1 MSKLTKKDVSK
12 AAWYW
17 TFFHHCTQNY
27 ERMMGLAFCATLA
40 KPLKKLYGSDKKGLS
55 DALTRNMAFF
65 NTEPQL
71 GSLIPGMTLA
81 LEEAKAN
88 GEPVDPEVITSTKS
102 ALMGPFAGIGDSILV
117 GTYNPILLS
126 IGIGLSAG
134 GSPIG
139 AIFFFL
145 TWTISVV
152 ALKYFGFIKG
162 YSMGMDAVTNL
173 LHSGLKDKIV
183 TALNI
188 IGLIV
193 IGGVASTT
201 VAAPIKLAFVA
212 GEMNVE
218 IQASILDK
226 ILPGLVPM
234 LLTLLCYWLID
245 KKGWSAN
252 TIILLILAIAAV
264 CVPLGIM

>member
-1 MSKLTKKDVSK
+1 MSKLTKKDVSN

-40 KPLKKLYGSDKKGLS
+40 KPLKKLYGDDKKGLS

-88 GEPVDPEVITSTKS
+88 GEPVDAEVISSTKS

-252 TIILLILAIAAV
+252 KIILLILAIAAV

>member
-139 AIFFFL
+139 AIFFFM

-162 YSMGMDAVTNL
+162 YSMGMDAVTSL
-173 LHSGLKDKIV
+173 LHSGLKEKIV

-252 TIILLILAIAAV
+252 KIILLILAIAAV

>member
-17 TFFHHCTQNY
+17 IFFHHCTQNY

-252 TIILLILAIAAV
+252 KIILLILAIAAV

>member
-152 ALKYFGFIKG
+152 ALKYFGCTG
-162 YSMGMDAVTNL
+162 
-173 LHSGLKDKIV
+173 SG
-183 TALNI
+183 
-188 IGLIV
+188 
-193 IGGVASTT
+193 
-201 VAAPIKLAFVA
+201 
-212 GEMNVE
+212 
-218 IQASILDK
+218 
-226 ILPGLVPM
+226 
-234 LLTLLCYWLID
+234 
-245 KKGWSAN
+245 
-252 TIILLILAIAAV
+252 
-264 CVPLGIM
+264 

>member
-252 TIILLILAIAAV
+252 KIILLILAIAAI

>member
-162 YSMGMDAVTNL
+162 YSIGMDAVTSL

-252 TIILLILAIAAV
+252 KIILLILAIAAV

>member
-40 KPLKKLYGSDKKGLS
+40 KPLKKLYGNDKKGLS

-173 LHSGLKDKIV
+173 LHSGLKEKIV

-252 TIILLILAIAAV
+252 KIILLILAIAAV

>member
-1 MSKLTKKDVSK
+1 MSKLTKKDVSR

-17 TFFHHCTQNY
+17 TFFHHCAQNY

-40 KPLKKLYGSDKKGLS
+40 KPLKKLYGDDKKGLS
-55 DALTRNMAFF
+55 EALTRNMTFF

-81 LEEAKAN
+81 MEEAKAN
-88 GEPVDPEVITSTKS
+88 GEPVDAEVISSTKS

-145 TWTISVV
+145 AWTISVV
-152 ALKYFGFIKG
+152 ALKYFGFMKG

-173 LHSGLKDKIV
+173 LNSGLKDKIV

-188 IGLIV
+188 VGLIV

-201 VAAPIKLAFVA
+201 VAAPIKLAFTA

-234 LLTLLCYWLID
+234 LLTLVCYWLID

-252 TIILLILAIAAV
+252 KIILFILAIAAV

>member
-152 ALKYFGFIKG
+152 ALMYFGFIKG

-252 TIILLILAIAAV
+252 KIILLILAIAAV

>member
-252 TIILLILAIAAV
+252 KIILLILVIAAV